1 MTVIPI
7 LGILISICIYYYM
20 RKLYRKVVSVDVH
33 NIPTLKD
40 VEYLSQ
46 NIMDDRLLQYP
57 IYIEEAEKNPQN
69 SNISKINF
77 HKYNNL
83 I

>member
-1 MTVIPI
+1 MTVIPV
-7 LGILISICIYYYM
+7 LGLFVIFMIYTYLK
-20 RKLYRKVVSVDVH
+20 RLYRKVVNVDVH

-57 IYIEEAEKNPQN
+57 IYIDEAEKNPI
-69 SNISKINF
+69 SANISKINF
-77 HKYNNL
+77 HK
-83 I
+83 